1 MKIAEKI
8 LITQIQEDIIKNH
21 LGYFFR
27 TKKKIKINI
36 FLEKNHLKN
45 LLNQ

>member
-21 LGYFFR
+21 LEYFIR